1 MLQVQG
7 CVRPSVCTECIVAK
21 GCVLEQKLGPTIDSL
36 QEVIYIYMKSV
47 GTKMNDLDL
56 CLEVV

>member
-1 MLQVQG
+1 M
-7 CVRPSVCTECIVAK
+7 VRPRAK
-21 GCVLEQKLGPTIDSL
+21 VTVDSL
-36 QEVIYIYMKSV
+36 QKVLCEKSV

>member
-36 QEVIYIYMKSV
+36 QEVVYMRSV